1 MQNLLI
7 TGANGQ
13 LGQELK
19 QLEQDYPMFR
29 FITTDR
35 SELDISKA
43 EAIDAFFKQNQLDAC
58 INCAAYTAVDK
69 AESEQE
75 MATLVNVKATEWLAT
90 ACAKYDIPFI
100 HFSTDYVYHSNHNRP
115 FVETDATSPKSIY
128 AQTKLQGSLAALAA
142 NPKTIIIRTSWVYS
156 SFGHNFVKTM
166 LRLGKER
173 DALKVV
179 YDQVGTPTYAKDI
192 AVACLHMVQHI
203 FENAPNPSIYGI
215 YHFSNEGVTSWY
227 DFALAIFEL
236 TDTNCQVTPI
246 LSSEYPM
253 AAARPPYSILD
264 KQKIK
269 STFGLAIPHWRVS
282 LKACLQALQKIYSD
296 GPNYLEFN

>member
-1 MQNLLI
+1 MKNLLI

-19 QLEQDYPMFR
+19 QLEQKYPEFR
-29 FITTDR
+29 FITKDKTA
-35 SELDISKA
+35 LDISNA
-43 EAIDAFFKQNQLDAC
+43 NAIDTFFEQNRLDAC

-69 AESEQE
+69 AESDQE
-75 MATLVNVKATEWLAT
+75 MAILVNAKATEWLAI

-115 FVETDATSPKSIY
+115 FIETDPTSPKSIY
-128 AQTKLQGSLAALAA
+128 AETKLQGSIAALAA

-166 LRLGKER
+166 LRLGKDR
-173 DALKVV
+173 DTLNVV
-179 YDQVGTPTYAKDI
+179 YDQVGTPTYARDI
-192 AVACLHMVQHI
+192 AAVCLHILQQI
-203 FENAPNPSIYGI
+203 FQKPSADSLFGI

-227 DFALAIFEL
+227 DFALSIFEL
-236 TDTNCQVTPI
+236 SGTSCNVSPI
-246 LSSEYPM
+246 LSSQYPT

-269 STFGLAIPHWRVS
+269 STFGLTIPHWRES
-282 LKACLQALQKIYSD
+282 LKDCLQALQKI
-296 GPNYLEFN
+296 